1 MQQCEKDL
9 LDDSQAEVLQER
21 ERKKNSEIRTKKLWI
36 NVSCH

>member
-9 LDDSQAEVLQER
+9 LDDSQAEVLQEQ
-21 ERKKNSEIRTKKLWI
+21 ERKNSEIRTKKLWI